1 MLDKDELQCMIDTTY
16 CPVCTCCP
24 NLGSTKAVNSPFVIN
39 TPNLSD
45 ASTCTDAFA

>member
-1 MLDKDELQCMIDTTY
+1 MYTWVESAC
-16 CPVCTCCP
+16 CCP